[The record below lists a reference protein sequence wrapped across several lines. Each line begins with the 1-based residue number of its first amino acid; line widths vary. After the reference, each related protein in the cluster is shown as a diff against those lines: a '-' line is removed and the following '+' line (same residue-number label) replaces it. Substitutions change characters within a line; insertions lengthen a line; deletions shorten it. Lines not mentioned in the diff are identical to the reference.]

1 MQNFNDNGKKD
12 FVWGGWRKP
21 YQYILDEAKTP
32 EVAPEVS
39 DVQESLGIHI
49 NLYDCGRK
57 HYKEIRSILKD
68 ANKYQ
73 GPSGLDPLIHD
84 AMINLEHLAVALAE
98 PHSTP
103 SVMKAVE
110 DYRNKVFM
118 SIRQFIRGV
127 QANTRPSYFSGQR
140 QFPLAL
146 KIDKLL
152 LKIQNCS
159 QSFTTTKK
167 ARQSPTLLA
176 NPFKDLSVSEAV
188 DGPWEN
194 SSIVGI
200 KSQRVVG
207 WKTELKTARGH
218 GGAPHGHQV
227 YFLYHDGKGNFTV
240 YHGDSLGKVVPA
252 ASAKKPVGVFKSKED
267 AMAGAKKDAASLHED
282 VEMTESVSATKE
294 YRQKKIQA
302 NRRLI
307 VKLGTAAQKV
317 EDTAARREITQTLS
331 SADAYNRRLGTPE
344 FLKYGPAYWVNFEGI
359 YVGRELERVRSLLV
373 HHGIVIPTS
382 ESVEESDVLTEEKE
396 YILWAIPKGETDAL
410 YAKPVY
416 TQGRSM
422 DDIKKMMEFFKKQGW
437 HSFKVQTIDLSE
449 PMDAAKAFRK
459 AINPPSKWR
468 KPSSVKRESVE
479 DERIL

>member
-1 MQNFNDNGKKD
+1 M
-12 FVWGGWRKP
+12 
-21 YQYILDEAKTP
+21 
-32 EVAPEVS
+32 
-39 DVQESLGIHI
+39 
-49 NLYDCGRK
+49 
-57 HYKEIRSILKD
+57 
-68 ANKYQ
+68 
-73 GPSGLDPLIHD
+73 
-84 AMINLEHLAVALAE
+84 
-98 PHSTP
+98 
-103 SVMKAVE
+103 
-110 DYRNKVFM
+110 
-118 SIRQFIRGV
+118 
-127 QANTRPSYFSGQR
+127 
-140 QFPLAL
+140 

-159 QSFTTTKK
+159 QSFTTKKK
-167 ARQSPTLLA
+167 ARQSPTLSA
-176 NPFKDLSVSEAV
+176 NPFKDLSVS
-188 DGPWEN
+188 
-194 SSIVGI
+194 
-200 KSQRVVG
+200 
-207 WKTELKTARGH
+207 
-218 GGAPHGHQV
+218 
-227 YFLYHDGKGNFTV
+227 
-240 YHGDSLGKVVPA
+240 
-252 ASAKKPVGVFKSKED
+252 
-267 AMAGAKKDAASLHED
+267 
-282 VEMTESVSATKE
+282 ESVSATKE

-479 DERIL
+479 EGDAMTEAKRQPEENYFKSYTAAVNAARAKAEKKGYEIDEDDWSSKVTHGYPGRPSEGKTTNFKIRLLKGGKPVKNMLVVSVYGMSASFELTSYIS